1 MPGRGLPVLAEISAP
16 RPGES
21 GAWSLRRDDFE
32 ALAPV
37 RERLDGHRVV
47 VVTGSEGLVAGA
59 ALAVASAASAVGRR
73 TVLLECELAQPSVAA
88 GVGLKTAPGLHEY
101 LRWEVAAPQ
110 ILQPLVLAGPA
121 ARGAAGPLVCI
132 VAGRPAA
139 DAPTLLGSE
148 SFRHATAKLGAAY
161 ELTVVV
167 APSLEYGN
175 GSLEAVAARGDAVLA
190 CVGPDRTSGRERR
203 RLRKTLKR
211 LSPPTLGTVVVTQ
224 PEPGEPQRS

>member
-1 MPGRGLPVLAEISAP
+1 MPGRKLPVLAEISAP

-32 ALAPV
+32 ALAGV

-47 VVTGSEGLVAGA
+47 VVTGSEGIVAGA
-59 ALAVASAASAVGRR
+59 ALAVAGAASAAGRR
-73 TVLLECELAQPSVAA
+73 TALLECELAQPSVAA
-88 GVGLKTAPGLHEY
+88 GVGLAPTPGLHEY

-132 VAGRPAA
+132 VAGRPAE
-139 DAPTLLGSE
+139 DAPALLESE
-148 SFRHATAKLGAAY
+148 SFRHATARLGDAY

-167 APSLEYGN
+167 APSLEYEN

-190 CVGPDRTSGRERR
+190 CVGREQVSGRGRR
-203 RLRKTLKR
+203 RLRKALKR
-211 LSPPTLGTVVVTQ
+211 LPAPALGAVVVA
-224 PEPGEPQRS
+224 EPGETQRS